1 MPVYEYVCDKCKK
14 KFSCLVGVVVD
25 EEKPS
30 CPRCGSKKYKKLISR
45 VFRGRSEDAVMED
58 LAEEDFGDLEDPQQA
73 RKVAKKLGKEF
84 GDELGDDFQDEVE
97 AAVEEKGGEAGGEE
111 DWD

>member
-1 MPVYEYVCDKCKK
+1 MPVYEYICNECKK
-14 KFSCLVGVVVD
+14 KFSWLVGVTAD

-73 RKVAKKLGKEF
+73 RQVAKKLGKEF

-97 AAVEEKGGEAGGEE
+97 AAVDGDGGEAAGEE